1 MTAPKITLYF
11 DIGSPFSYIAFHV
24 LKNSPVFS
32 NCQIAYVP
40 VLLRDLFQKCQN
52 PPPIAVKNKLQW
64 INKERLYWSHRFGVP
79 MSVPIPEGF
88 PASTGNLQAALAGVA
103 AHAPE
108 NIVAI
113 TEKLFTIFW
122 EEGKT
127 KIIDQEEFQLV
138 FQSEM
143 EENRLSDV
151 FNDQTKAI
159 LNRNTESAF
168 NAGAFGLPW
177 FECTNPEGEVEGFW
191 GIDHLGRVADFLR
204 LDKSLDNSFNVLL

>member
-1 MTAPKITLYF
+1 
-11 DIGSPFSYIAFHV
+11 
-24 LKNSPVFS
+24 
-32 NCQIAYVP
+32 
-40 VLLRDLFQKCQN
+40 
-52 PPPIAVKNKLQW
+52 
-64 INKERLYWSHRFGVP
+64 

-151 FNDQTKAI
+151 V
-159 LNRNTESAF
+159 S
-168 NAGAFGLPW
+168 
-177 FECTNPEGEVEGFW
+177 
-191 GIDHLGRVADFLR
+191 
-204 LDKSLDNSFNVLL
+204 